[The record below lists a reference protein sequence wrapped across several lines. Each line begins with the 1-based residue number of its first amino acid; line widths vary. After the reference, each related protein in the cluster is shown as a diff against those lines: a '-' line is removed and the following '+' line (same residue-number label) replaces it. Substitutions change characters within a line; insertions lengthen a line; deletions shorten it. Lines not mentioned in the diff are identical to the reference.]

1 MNSILHTNQSNQ
13 LKSDSFSIFAE
24 GISLALSRWH
34 ALQMAIDN
42 EWGGRDSHQKLEK
55 LIADLYSWFSQPKE
69 TDQNSLNSSD
79 FEVKIRF
86 LKNKLNTENLI
97 QVLDSTKDL
106 NSSIKIFKWVSNKK
120 RFYHTVDTYFW
131 VILKLGMVENVKD
144 MEFFC
149 NEMIKGKCPHV
160 EEAFASLIDSF
171 AKNHRLDEALKV
183 LEIMNLGKI
192 KPSIRLCN
200 VLLRTLMEEKR
211 DLQSILFAYKEIVK
225 AGIIPNVETL
235 NYLIEI
241 LCENDKME
249 SALDQYRRMN
259 KKGCCP
265 NSKTFEILVC
275 SLSPL
280 CIDDLEHMLDETMIL
295 SFNTDIEDG
304 SIEEVAEE
312 LMIMHEDCLQGNYD
326 SVEKLRARLAT
337 K

>member
-1 MNSILHTNQSNQ
+1 MPKEKKNNEKPNRENQIEYFGSVWPIGQTTRSTTIQCERYSTIDSESSKPYGNQ
-13 LKSDSFSIFAE
+13 RTRPFSVALYVIMEHAFETYETLQLCFEKSSHIKTMGNLNYKERDYFRQRHY
-24 GISLALSRWH
+24 ISTKYIYQQSGH
-34 ALQMAIDN
+34 
-42 EWGGRDSHQKLEK
+42 E
-55 LIADLYSWFSQPKE
+55 E

-106 NSSIKIFKWVSNKK
+106 NSSIKIFKWASNKK
-120 RFYHTVDTYFW
+120 RFYHTADTYFW
-131 VILKLGMVENVKD
+131 VILKLGMVGNVKD

-200 VLLRTLMEEKR
+200 VLLRTLIEEKR

-265 NSKTFEILVC
+265 E
-275 SLSPL
+275 PL
-280 CIDDLEHMLDETMIL
+280 RYLYAVFVRIT
-295 SFNTDIEDG
+295 SGFVDG
-304 SIEEVAEE
+304 
-312 LMIMHEDCLQGNYD
+312 
-326 SVEKLRARLAT
+326 
-337 K
+337 